1 MYLICT
7 YCNKNGGIMKD
18 WLEAQ
23 KASENDMLNAV
34 SLQAKEIAEE
44 LIPQV
49 RLCALENEMTAD
61 IIFRVHFEFDKASTD
76 IWSEGVVEF
85 PAKQSVSTAFRID
98 AEKEEAEKA

>member
-1 MYLICT
+1 
-7 YCNKNGGIMKD
+7 MKE

-34 SLQAKEIAEE
+34 AVQAKDIAEE

-49 RLCALENEMTAD
+49 RLCALENEMNAT
-61 IIFRVHFEFDKASTD
+61 ISFRVHFEFDEKNTD

-85 PAKQSVSTAFRID
+85 PPKQSVSQCFRIEPKQSD
-98 AEKEEAEKA
+98 

>member
-1 MYLICT
+1 
-7 YCNKNGGIMKD
+7 MKD

-34 SLQAKEIAEE
+34 SVQAKEIAEE

-61 IIFRVHFEFDKASTD
+61 IIFRVHFEFDKESTD

-98 AEKEEAEKA
+98 AEKKESQGS

>member
-1 MYLICT
+1 
-7 YCNKNGGIMKD
+7 MKD

-34 SLQAKEIAEE
+34 SVQAKEIAEE

-61 IIFRVHFEFDKASTD
+61 IIFRVHFEFDKESTD
-76 IWSEGVVEF
+76 IWSEGIVEF

-98 AEKEEAEKA
+98 AEKKESQGS